1 MTGSTEMTSATR
13 STGVTGNQLLDA
25 LSEDSRRAFLPKLE
39 PVALELEKSIY
50 EADQP
55 IRHVYFPT
63 CGVVSMV
70 STMENG
76 TVEVG
81 TAGREG
87 MAGLPVLLYT
97 DSMPTRAFVQVE
109 GHALRMETE
118 PFREALRHDPKLARH
133 LYRYAQTLFDQVA
146 QSVACN
152 RLHMLEER
160 CARWI
165 LMAHDRVDGP
175 IALKQQFLAEMLGV
189 HRPAVTLAAG
199 ALQRAG
205 LIRYRRGVIE
215 VLDRA
220 GLEAAACDCYRI
232 VRASFEK
239 LRTSSDN

>member
-1 MTGSTEMTSATR
+1 MTSAT
-13 STGVTGNQLLDA
+13 GQTGNHLLDA
-25 LSEDSRRAFLPKLE
+25 LSEESRRAILPGLE
-39 PVALELEKSIY
+39 EIPLVLEKSIY

-55 IRHVYFPT
+55 ITHVYFPT
-63 CGVVSMV
+63 SGVVSMV
-70 STMENG
+70 SSMENG

-87 MAGLPVLLYT
+87 MAGLPVLLHT

-109 GHALRMETE
+109 GRALRIGTE
-118 PFREALRHDPKLARH
+118 AFRQALQADPRLARH

-152 RLHMLEER
+152 RLHVLEER

-205 LIRYRRGVIE
+205 LIRYRRGVVE

-232 VRASFEK
+232 VRTSFEK
-239 LRTSSDN
+239 LRAISTE